1 MKKDLEPLQQCRIH
15 KARAFLKKVRTY
27 VVLNQ
32 LKLIKTAAHLQCN
45 FLKDET
51 SGVRDGGKAGEGW

>member
-1 MKKDLEPLQQCRIH
+1 M
-15 KARAFLKKVRTY
+15 
-27 VVLNQ
+27 VLDQ

-51 SGVRDGGKAGEGW
+51 SGVRDGTADEG